1 MIYVLRS
8 RWVKCSAPH
17 RCWGCLREFGKGSR
31 MFASSIAD
39 DGNVSNSWICLDC
52 MEAMEQVDEPEEV
65 REGDFQGCWDVR

>member
-1 MIYVLRS
+1 
-8 RWVKCSAPH
+8 
-17 RCWGCLREFGKGSR
+17 

-65 REGDFQGCWDVR
+65 REGDFQGCWDVK